1 MDTTDSKNSGI
12 NALAPSKMQSTTNL
26 QVQQSFRARLTR
38 LRPYFAGNQVWLFLL
53 ICSAVLV
60 ALTEPQMANLL
71 GILLDSGFS
80 QGKLA
85 LWKVPVAILGLF
97 GIRGFAGFCA
107 QYSLARMSNH
117 AMVKLRTK
125 LFTTVQN
132 AHPSLFSA
140 NTASSLV
147 NTVVYE
153 VQIGATLLVNALL
166 TLLKDSLTLVALLGY
181 LLYMN
186 WQLTLIIFAVFPAV
200 AIAMKLLS
208 KRLQKIT
215 KVSQNATDE
224 LAYVVEENVL
234 AYRAVRLHHAQTGQ
248 LERFELL
255 NQQLRRLAMKA
266 TIANSAMTPV
276 TQMLA
281 AVAVSAV
288 ICIALWQSASSG
300 TSVGNFV
307 SYITAMLLLITP
319 IKHLSDVAGPVT
331 RGLAA
336 LERGLDLMDITPRES
351 SGSYIPDTPSKLGE
365 LSLEHVT
372 VRYANS
378 EHDALQD
385 VSMTVRPGETVALVG
400 SSGSGKTTLVNLLP
414 RFVDATS
421 GRMLLYGVDIREWN
435 LDTLRQQLSFVSQDV
450 VMLNDTVAANVALG
464 LTPDPQRVHAALDAA
479 NLSAHIASLPQGINT
494 LVGHNASQ
502 FSGGQRQRLAIA
514 RAVYK
519 NAPILILDEATSALD
534 TESEQAV
541 KSALQTLMRDRTT
554 LIIAHRLSTIEHAD
568 RIVVMGHGK
577 VIEAGSHAELLARQG
592 AYARLH
598 RLGSATGVIDDTLL
612 TT

>member
-1 MDTTDSKNSGI
+1 MQ
-12 NALAPSKMQSTTNL
+12 AQPSFM
-26 QVQQSFRARLTR
+26 ARLTR
-38 LRPYFAGNQVWLFLL
+38 LRPYFSGNRVWLLLL
-53 ICSAVLV
+53 ICSATVV
-60 ALTEPQMANLL
+60 ALTEPQLANLL

-97 GIRGFAGFCA
+97 GIRGAAGFCA
-107 QYSLARMSNH
+107 QYSLARMSNN
-117 AMVKLRTK
+117 AMVKLRTQ
-125 LFTTVQN
+125 LFTTIQN
-132 AHPSLFSA
+132 AHPSLFST
-140 NTASSLV
+140 NSASSLV

-153 VQIGATLLVNALL
+153 VQIGAALLVNALL
-166 TLLKDSLTLVALLGY
+166 TLLKDSLTLLALLGY
-181 LLYMN
+181 LLYIN
-186 WQLTLIIFAVFPAV
+186 WQLTLIVFAVFPAV
-200 AIAMKLLS
+200 ALAMKLLS

-215 KVSQNATDE
+215 KISQNATDE

-248 LERFELL
+248 SARFESL
-255 NQQLRRLAMKA
+255 NQQLRSLAMKA

-288 ICIALWQSASSG
+288 VCIALWQSASSG
-300 TSVGNFV
+300 TTVGNFV
-307 SYITAMLLLITP
+307 SYVTAMLLLITP
-319 IKHLSDVAGPVT
+319 IKHLSDVAGPIT

-336 LERGLDLMDITPRES
+336 LERGLDLMDITPKES
-351 SGSYIPDTPSKLGE
+351 SGTFVPDVRGGLGE

-385 VSMTVRPGETVALVG
+385 VSLAIKPGETVALVG

-414 RFVDATS
+414 RFIDATA
-421 GRMLLYGVDIREWN
+421 GKVQLNGVDIRDWD
-435 LDTLRQQLSFVSQDV
+435 LDALRQQLAFVSQDV

-464 LTPDPQRVHAALDAA
+464 ETPDTLRVHAALEAA
-479 NLSAHIASLPQGINT
+479 NLSAHIASLPQGVDT
-494 LVGHNASQ
+494 LVGHNANQ

-519 NAPILILDEATSALD
+519 NAPVLILDEATSALD

-541 KSALQTLMRDRTT
+541 KSALQTLMRGRTT

-577 VIEAGSHAELLARQG
+577 VVETGSHAELLAQQG
-592 AYARLH
+592 VYARLY
-598 RLGSATGVIDDTLL
+598 RLGSTTDVIDDTLL
-612 TT
+612 TP

>member
-1 MDTTDSKNSGI
+1 MQ
-12 NALAPSKMQSTTNL
+12 AQPSFM
-26 QVQQSFRARLTR
+26 ARLTR
-38 LRPYFAGNQVWLFLL
+38 LRPYFSGNRVWLLLL
-53 ICSAVLV
+53 ICSATVV
-60 ALTEPQMANLL
+60 ALTEPQLANLL

-97 GIRGFAGFCA
+97 GIRGAAGFCA
-107 QYSLARMSNH
+107 QYSLARMSNN
-117 AMVKLRTK
+117 AMVKLRTQ
-125 LFTTVQN
+125 LFTTIQN
-132 AHPSLFSA
+132 AHPSLFST
-140 NTASSLV
+140 NSASSLV

-153 VQIGATLLVNALL
+153 VQIGAALLVNALL
-166 TLLKDSLTLVALLGY
+166 TLLKDSLTLLALLGY
-181 LLYMN
+181 LLYIN
-186 WQLTLIIFAVFPAV
+186 WQLTLIVFAVFPAV
-200 AIAMKLLS
+200 ALAMKLLS

-215 KVSQNATDE
+215 KISQNATDE

-248 LERFELL
+248 SARFESL
-255 NQQLRRLAMKA
+255 NQQLRSLAMKA

-288 ICIALWQSASSG
+288 VCIALWQSASSG
-300 TSVGNFV
+300 TTVGNFV
-307 SYITAMLLLITP
+307 SYVTAMLLLITP
-319 IKHLSDVAGPVT
+319 IKHLSDVAGPIT

-336 LERGLDLMDITPRES
+336 LERGLDLMDITPKES
-351 SGSYIPDTPSKLGE
+351 SGTFVPDVRGGLGE

-385 VSMTVRPGETVALVG
+385 VSLAIKPGETVALVG

-414 RFVDATS
+414 RFIDATA
-421 GRMLLYGVDIREWN
+421 GKVQLNGVDIRDWD
-435 LDTLRQQLSFVSQDV
+435 LDALRQQLAFVSQDV

-464 LTPDPQRVHAALDAA
+464 ETPDTLRVHAALEAA
-479 NLSAHIASLPQGINT
+479 NLSAHIASLPQGVDT
-494 LVGHNASQ
+494 LVGHNANQ

-519 NAPILILDEATSALD
+519 NAPVLILDEATSALD

-541 KSALQTLMRDRTT
+541 KSALQTLMRGRTT

-577 VIEAGSHAELLARQG
+577 VLETGSHTELLAQQG
-592 AYARLH
+592 VYARLY
-598 RLGSATGVIDDTLL
+598 RLGSTTDVIDDTLL
-612 TT
+612 TP

>member
-1 MDTTDSKNSGI
+1 MQ
-12 NALAPSKMQSTTNL
+12 AQPSFM
-26 QVQQSFRARLTR
+26 ARLTR
-38 LRPYFAGNQVWLFLL
+38 LRPYFAGNRVWLLLL
-53 ICSAVLV
+53 ICSATVV
-60 ALTEPQMANLL
+60 ALTEPQLANLL

-97 GIRGFAGFCA
+97 GIRGAAGFCA
-107 QYSLARMSNH
+107 QYSLARMSNN
-117 AMVKLRTK
+117 AMVKLRTQ
-125 LFTTVQN
+125 LFTTIQN
-132 AHPSLFSA
+132 AHPSLFST
-140 NTASSLV
+140 NSASSLV

-153 VQIGATLLVNALL
+153 VQIGAALLVNALL
-166 TLLKDSLTLVALLGY
+166 TLLKDSLTLLALLGY
-181 LLYMN
+181 LLYIN
-186 WQLTLIIFAVFPAV
+186 WQLTLIVFAVFPAV
-200 AIAMKLLS
+200 ALAMKLLS

-215 KVSQNATDE
+215 KISQNATDE

-234 AYRAVRLHHAQTGQ
+234 AYRAVRLHHAQKGQ
-248 LERFELL
+248 SARFELL
-255 NQQLRRLAMKA
+255 NHKLRSLAMKA
-266 TIANSAMTPV
+266 TVANSAMTPV

-288 ICIALWQSASSG
+288 VCMALWQSASSG
-300 TSVGNFV
+300 TTVGNFV
-307 SYITAMLLLITP
+307 SYVTAMLLLITP
-319 IKHLSDVAGPVT
+319 IKHLSDVAGPIT

-336 LERGLDLMDITPRES
+336 LERGLDLMDITPNES
-351 SGSYIPDTPSKLGE
+351 SGTFAPDARSTLGE
-365 LSLEHVT
+365 LSLEHIT

-385 VSMTVRPGETVALVG
+385 VSLAIKPGETVALVG

-414 RFVDATS
+414 RFIDATA
-421 GRMLLYGVDIREWN
+421 GKVLLSGVDIREWE
-435 LDTLRQQLSFVSQDV
+435 LDALRQQLSFVSQDV

-464 LTPDPQRVHAALDAA
+464 QAPDPQRVHAALEAA
-479 NLSAHIASLPQGINT
+479 NLSAHIASLPQGIDT
-494 LVGHNASQ
+494 LVGHNANQ

-519 NAPILILDEATSALD
+519 NAPVLILDEATSALD

-541 KSALQTLMRDRTT
+541 KSALQTLMRGRTT

-577 VIEAGSHAELLARQG
+577 VVETGSHAELLAQQG
-592 AYARLH
+592 VYARLY
-598 RLGSATGVIDDTLL
+598 RLGSATDVIDDTLL
-612 TT
+612 TP

>member
-1 MDTTDSKNSGI
+1 MGI
-12 NALAPSKMQSTTNL
+12 TGSMRTGIKALTPPKQTPEISMQAQPSFME
-26 QVQQSFRARLTR
+26 RLAR
-38 LRPYFAGNQVWLFLL
+38 LRPYFAGNQVWILL
-53 ICSAVLV
+53 LVCSAVLV
-60 ALTEPQMANLL
+60 ALSEPQMANLL

-85 LWKVPVAILGLF
+85 LWKVPAAILGLF
-97 GIRGFAGFCA
+97 GIRGAAGFCA
-107 QYSLARMSNH
+107 QYSLARMSNN
-117 AMVKLRTK
+117 AMVKLRTQ

-132 AHPSLFSA
+132 AHPSLFSS
-140 NTASSLV
+140 NSASALV

-181 LLYMN
+181 LLYIN
-186 WQLTLIIFAVFPAV
+186 WQLTLIVFAVFPAV
-200 AIAMKLLS
+200 ALAMKLLS

-215 KVSQNATDE
+215 KISQNATDE

-234 AYRAVRLHHAQTGQ
+234 AHRAVRLHHAQTEQ
-248 LERFELL
+248 SARFELL
-255 NQQLRRLAMKA
+255 NQKLRNLAMKA

-288 ICIALWQSASSG
+288 ICIALWQSASGG

-307 SYITAMLLLITP
+307 SYVTAMLLLITP
-319 IKHLSDVAGPVT
+319 IKHLSDVAGPIT
-331 RGLAA
+331 RGLVA
-336 LERGLDLMDITPRES
+336 LERGLDLMDITPKES
-351 SGSYIPDTPSKLGE
+351 SGNYVPNSDSKLGE
-365 LSLEHVT
+365 LSLEHIT

-385 VSMTVRPGETVALVG
+385 VSMAIKPGETVALVG

-414 RFVDATS
+414 RFIDATA
-421 GRMLLYGVDIREWN
+421 GKVLLNGVDICDWD
-435 LDTLRQQLSFVSQDV
+435 LDALRQQLAFVSQDV

-464 LTPDPQRVHAALDAA
+464 QTPDPQRVHAALQAA
-479 NLSAHIASLPQGINT
+479 NLSTHIASLPQGIHT
-494 LVGHNASQ
+494 LLGHNANEL
-502 FSGGQRQRLAIA
+502 SGGQRQRLAIA

-541 KSALQTLMRDRTT
+541 KSALQTLMRGRTT

-577 VIEAGSHAELLARQG
+577 VVETGSHAQLLALQG
-592 AYARLH
+592 VYARLH
-598 RLGSATGVIDDTLL
+598 RLGNTTDVIDDTLL
-612 TT
+612 TP